1 MWWLRIIALN
11 ALSGVVE
18 LLYAVEGAYFVPAI
32 YDKGLSLIYGSMLLC
47 LSPIMGVLFQSYFG
61 SASDQCKCRW
71 GKRRPFILALTL
83 TCICGLILFP
93 FTENISNLLNG
104 RHLRFVVL
112 LILTVLATTITD
124 FSVGA
129 LYVPGK
135 AYLLDVLPTEYT
147 KFGNIVASIW
157 TSAGATVGFGIG
169 AKTWS
174 SNFNTQVLIVCG
186 ISLVITIVCI
196 ALTLFSVNEQNP
208 QLKLKVASESG
219 HVSTIVNSDHEKAI
233 QQPAENPTTINEL
246 SENKEAS
253 LGSTIDCDA
262 HNEFHENIGT
272 DDSQTAKCG
281 CKCFD
286 GFVSSISGN
295 IQFIRCMSLSM
306 IILCFALFFAFLA
319 VFTQMF
325 FLTDF
330 VAGVIY
336 NGDVMAPE
344 NSTAYHKYTKGVKV
358 GSLALGVSAIASL
371 VVSLLSGPLMKL
383 FGMRLVFVFP
393 FVFTMVQSGVM
404 IFSHSV
410 ITLFVL
416 SPALYCMI
424 TILLL
429 IPFILIS
436 QYETNSILLQKPWP
450 YADKNLLGRACS
462 ILMMAMLS
470 SEVVA
475 LLING
480 PLRNLYGSAVSVMII
495 SCASSFIGAVIACF
509 VRILPE
515 DSKNTEIT
523 NGNETKDMAVTESTK
538 LLHN

>member
-47 LSPIMGVLFQSYFG
+47 LSPILGVLFQSYLG

-71 GKRRPFILALTL
+71 GKRRPFIIVLTL
-83 TCICGLILFP
+83 TGICGLILFP
-93 FTENISNLLNG
+93 FTETISNFLNG
-104 RHLRFVVL
+104 RQLRFVVL

-135 AYLLDVLPTEYT
+135 AYLLDVLPIEYT

-157 TSAGATVGFGIG
+157 TSLGATVGFGIG

-186 ISLVITIVCI
+186 ISLVIAVVCI
-196 ALTLFSVNEQNP
+196 ALTLFSVNERNP
-208 QLKLKVASESG
+208 QLKLKMASESG

-233 QQPAENPTTINEL
+233 QQPAENPTTGNE
-246 SENKEAS
+246 EAS
-253 LGSTIDCDA
+253 LGSIDHNA
-262 HNEFHENIGT
+262 HNELHENIVT
-272 DDSQTAKCG
+272 DDSQTAECG
-281 CKCFD
+281 CKCFN

-383 FGMRLVFVFP
+383 FGMRLVLIFP
-393 FVFTMVQSGVM
+393 YVFTMVQSGVM
-404 IFSHSV
+404 IFSHNL

-424 TILLL
+424 AILLL

-436 QYETNSILLQKPWP
+436 QYEANSTLLRRPWP
-450 YADKNLLGRACS
+450 YSDKNLLGRACS
-462 ILMMAMLS
+462 VLMMAMLS
-470 SEVVA
+470 SEVVG
-475 LLING
+475 LIING
-480 PLRNLYGSAVSVMII
+480 PLRNWYGSAVSVMII

-509 VRILPE
+509 VRVLPE
-515 DSKNTEIT
+515 DSKSTEVT
-523 NGNETKDMAVTESTK
+523 GGHDAKDKTVTESTK